1 MRRPPKDT
9 EDSARRIS
17 RRSAIMGASMLAFMG
32 VLAGRMRYMQVDQG
46 DAFRLLAEENRVN
59 LRLIP
64 PTRGLIFD
72 RNGREIAAN
81 AQNYRIV
88 IVREDA
94 GDLEETFAKL
104 RGLIPMTD
112 EQVERALREIERRSP
127 FVPVTVAD
135 QLRWEDLAEVAINAP
150 ALPGV
155 TPEVGLT
162 RHYPLLEDFA
172 HVVGYVGPVSDRD
185 LEQLETPDPV
195 LQIPEFQI
203 GKVGVESKLEAR
215 LRGTAGTK
223 RIEVNAAGRV
233 MRELDRQDGLQ
244 GADIQLTVDAGLQN
258 FAQLRMG
265 EESASAVVMDVRT
278 GDILACASAPSFDPN
293 LFVRGISV
301 PDYRTLTE
309 DNHRPLAT
317 KTVQGTYPPGSTF
330 KMLVAIA
337 GVEAG
342 VITPGETI
350 FCPGY
355 RELGGRRFHCWKRAG
370 HGWMD
375 MHDSVV
381 QSCDVY
387 YYELAERV
395 GIDRIAAMARRF
407 GLGEKFDLP
416 LSAVSDGL
424 VPNKEWKRRTR
435 GQEWRIGDSLNAA
448 IGQGYNLAS
457 PLQLAVMTARIA
469 TGEGIIPRLVRSVDG
484 VEQPV
489 LTDGPMGLSPT
500 LMGQVRKSM
509 FDVSNHRRGTAYRSR
524 LVGDTVRIAGKT
536 GTSQVR
542 SVVVRN
548 EDVPWE
554 QRDHAL
560 FVGYAPAEAPRYAAS
575 VVVEHGGGGSKAA
588 APVAR
593 DILAYALSGGL
604 PPLDIYPN
612 ATRGSVEAL
621 FSSMPLRPVSDEE
634 GPPSSDR
641 A

>member
-1 MRRPPKDT
+1 MKRPPKDT
-9 EDSARRIS
+9 EKSARIVT
-17 RRSAIMGASMLAFMG
+17 RRGAVMGICMLGFMG
-32 VLAGRMRYMQVDQG
+32 VLAGRMRFMQVEQG
-46 DAFRLLAEENRVN
+46 DEFRLLAEENRIN

-72 RNGREIAAN
+72 RNGRPIAEN
-81 AQNYRIV
+81 AQNYRVV

-104 RGLIPMTD
+104 RGLIPMSD
-112 EQVERALREIERRSP
+112 EQVERAMREIQRRSP

-135 QLRWEDLAEVAINAP
+135 QLTWADISEVAVNAP

-155 TPEVGLT
+155 IPEVGLT
-162 RHYPLLEDFA
+162 RRYPLFQDFA
-172 HVVGYVGPVSDRD
+172 HVVGYVGPVSDND
-185 LEQLETPDPV
+185 LAQLEDPDPV

-203 GKVGVESKLEAR
+203 GKVGIEKKLESQ

-223 RIEVNAAGRV
+223 RIEVNALGRV
-233 MRELDRQDGLQ
+233 MRELDRQEGEQ

-258 FAQLRMG
+258 FAQARMG
-265 EESASAVVMDVRT
+265 DESASAVVMDVRN

-301 PDYRTLTE
+301 PDYRALTE
-309 DNHRPLAT
+309 DDHRPLAT

-337 GVEAG
+337 AVEAG
-342 VITPGETI
+342 VVTAGETV
-350 FCPGY
+350 FCPGF
-355 RELGGRRFHCWKRAG
+355 REMGGRRFHCWKRAG

-395 GIDRIAAMARRF
+395 GIDRIAEMARRF
-407 GLGEKFDLP
+407 GLGEKYDLP

-469 TGEGIIPRLVRSVDG
+469 TGEGIAPRLIRSVNG
-484 VEQPV
+484 QEQPV
-489 LTDGPMGLSPT
+489 QTSGPMGISPT
-500 LMGQVRKSM
+500 LMSQIRKSM

-524 LVGDTVRIAGKT
+524 LSEETMKIAGKT

-560 FVGYAPAEAPRYAAS
+560 FVGYAPADAPRYACS
-575 VVVEHGGGGSKAA
+575 VVVEHGGGGSRAA

-593 DILAYALSGGL
+593 DVLAYALSGGL
-604 PPLDIYPN
+604 PSLDIYPN
-612 ATRGSVEAL
+612 ATRGEVEAL
-621 FSSMPLRPVSDEE
+621 FTSMPLRREDGSEA
-634 GPPSSDR
+634 PPSLDR